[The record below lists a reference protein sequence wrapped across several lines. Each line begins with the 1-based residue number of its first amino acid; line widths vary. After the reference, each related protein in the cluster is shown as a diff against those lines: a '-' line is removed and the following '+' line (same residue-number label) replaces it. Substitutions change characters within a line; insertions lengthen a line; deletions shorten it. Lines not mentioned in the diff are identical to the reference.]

1 MTSKNTG
8 LNEYVQN
15 WDNLWLFF
23 IMKRMDNK
31 NILDVKNL
39 RKVFDGK
46 VAVDDISF
54 SFSRGE
60 FVGLLGPNGAGKTTT
75 IKMLIGLI
83 KPTNGE
89 IDYYG
94 RSFFS
99 YPKDAKRFIGVV
111 PQENNLD
118 RDLTA
123 FENLYLH
130 AILHGMTKSLRK
142 EKIDEALDFAGLI
155 DHSDHQ
161 VKTFSG
167 GMKRRLVIVRA
178 LLHDPEILFLDEP
191 TIGLD
196 PQIRR
201 NLWDLI
207 IKINQVKKTAILLTT
222 HYIEEAEKL
231 CGEVMIINKG
241 NIIAEGSPD
250 ALMKDIGQYALEVYL
265 EDRIEEQ
272 FFPTREEALS
282 SLEECTYP
290 CKIREVTL
298 EDVFLTLT
306 GRRINV

>member
-1 MTSKNTG
+1 MNGRDDKTI
-8 LNEYVQN
+8 LNA
-15 WDNLWLFF
+15 
-23 IMKRMDNK
+23 
-31 NILDVKNL
+31 KNL

-46 VAVDDISF
+46 VAVDGISF

-60 FVGLLGPNGAGKTTT
+60 FVGFLGPNGAGKTTT
-75 IKMLIGLI
+75 IKMLTGLI

-94 RSFFS
+94 RSFFT
-99 YPKDAKRFIGVV
+99 YPEEAKRFIGVV

-130 AILHGMTKSLRK
+130 TILHGMKKRLRK
-142 EKIDEALDFAGLI
+142 EKIEEALDFAGLI
-155 DHSDHQ
+155 EQSDHQ

-201 NLWDLI
+201 NLWNLI
-207 IKINQVKKTAILLTT
+207 IKVNQVRKTAILLTT

-231 CGEVMIINKG
+231 CGKVMIINSGK
-241 NIIAEGSPD
+241 IIAEGSPD
-250 ALMKDIGQYALEVYL
+250 ELMKDIGQYALEVFL
-265 EDRIEEQ
+265 EDRIEER
-272 FFPTREEALS
+272 FFTTREEALR
-282 SLEECTYP
+282 SLRECTYP